1 MSALDLLTEQVMTVT
16 NSISRITDNWI
27 PNEVYVP
34 ELLTKSASFLS
45 KTVPT
50 SLHDVPYI
58 DLTDVVF
65 WQAVIVILIH
75 PVIWNILG
83 RFEYYTRAISRIFV
97 KPVIGV
103 YMLAFWIFVAGLY
116 RDALF
121 VIAMDTQVKIDQ
133 MDSLF
138 FKIAGAACIIV
149 GGLLVLT
156 SFYQLGMCGTYLGD
170 YFGILMD
177 KRVTAFPF
185 NVVDDP
191 MYDGSTLAFLGKAVL

>member
-1 MSALDLLTEQVMTVT
+1 MSALDRMTEQVMNLTD
-16 NSISRITDNWI
+16 SISRITDNWI

-34 ELLTKSASFLS
+34 EILTKSASFFS
-45 KTVPT
+45 KTIPT
-50 SLHDVPYI
+50 SLQDVPYV

-65 WQAVIVILIH
+65 WQTVIIILIH

-97 KPVIGV
+97 KPTIGV
-103 YMLAFWIFVAGLY
+103 YMLALWIFVAGLY

-121 VIAMDTQVKIDQ
+121 VIAMDRQVKIDQ
-133 MDSLF
+133 MDTLF
-138 FKIAGAACIIV
+138 FKLAGTISVLV